1 MGSIMMYYSRLAVIL
16 ACIAASGSLY
26 ALTAPDDKAAAT
38 DRDTDAQEQKP
49 DPSAK
54 QNPRKA
60 KKPAT
65 TFNPSERIGADSA
78 VSFPVD
84 I

>member
-1 MGSIMMYYSRLAVIL
+1 MMRYSRLAVIL

-38 DRDTDAQEQKP
+38 DRGTEARGQKP
-49 DPSAK
+49 DPSVK
-54 QNPRKA
+54 QSPRKA
-60 KKPAT
+60 KKPAA
-65 TFNPSERIGADSA
+65 TFNPSERIGADST

>member
-1 MGSIMMYYSRLAVIL
+1 MMAFFKLLLIL
-16 ACIAASGSLY
+16 ACLTACGSLY
-26 ALTAPDDKAAAT
+26 ALTAPDEKAATT
-38 DRDTDAQEQKP
+38 DQETAAEKQKP
-49 DPSAK
+49 APSAK
-54 QNPRKA
+54 PRPKKV

-65 TFNPSERIGADSA
+65 TFKPSERIGADSA

>member
-1 MGSIMMYYSRLAVIL
+1 MMRYSRLAVIL

-26 ALTAPDDKAAAT
+26 ALTAQDEKAAAT
-38 DRDTDAQEQKP
+38 DRDTAAQ
-49 DPSAK
+49 K
-54 QNPRKA
+54 QQSSTSVKQRPRKA

-65 TFNPSERIGADSA
+65 TFKPSERIGADSA